1 MTRLRWRLKARR
13 MRRVIVE
20 DIPWLYACCDSH
32 ITAADVAS
40 ASLFQNERRRTEH
53 LAWRRVVRREL
64 GRGVEIGYNE
74 VGAPTLN
81 LENTHLSVAH
91 GAGRVAVAISDKRV
105 GIDIES
111 LERDFEGVSS
121 RYMSVEEQALSTHKE
136 WGAMVWCAKEALYK
150 LYGERG
156 IELRDDLRVESFDP
170 QSLVLRG
177 SLRGERGAK
186 VQISHYDDEM
196 VVAVATFDK

>member
-1 MTRLRWRLKARR
+1 

-20 DIPWLYACCDSH
+20 DIPWLYACCDSD

-40 ASLFQNERRRTEH
+40 ASRFQNERRRAEH

-91 GAGRVAVAISDKRV
+91 GAGRVAVVISDKRV

-111 LERDFEGVSS
+111 LERDFTSVSS
-121 RYMSVEEQALSTHKE
+121 RYMSPEEQALSTHKE
-136 WGAMVWCAKEALYK
+136 WEAMVWCAKEALYK

-156 IELRDDLRVESFDP
+156 LDLKHDIVLTDYNPEKGEISALLRQTTKARVEVDIHN
-170 QSLVLRG
+170 
-177 SLRGERGAK
+177 A
-186 VQISHYDDEM
+186 DA
-196 VVAVATFDK
+196 VVAVAEFE

>member
-1 MTRLRWRLKARR
+1 

-20 DIPWLYACCDSH
+20 DIPWLYACCDSD

-40 ASLFQNERRRTEH
+40 ASRFQNERRRTEH

-81 LENTHLSVAH
+81 LENMHLSVAH
-91 GAGRVAVAISDKRV
+91 GAGRVAVVISDKRV

-111 LERDFEGVSS
+111 LERDFTSVSS
-121 RYMSVEEQALSTHKE
+121 RYMSAEEQALSTHKE

-156 IELRDDLRVESFDP
+156 LDLKHDIVITGYNHEEGVICAMLRQTTKARVEVDIHN
-170 QSLVLRG
+170 
-177 SLRGERGAK
+177 A
-186 VQISHYDDEM
+186 DA
-196 VVAVATFDK
+196 VVAVAEFE

>member
-1 MTRLRWRLKARR
+1 

-20 DIPWLYACCDSH
+20 DIPWLYACCDSD

-40 ASLFQNERRRTEH
+40 ASRFQNERRRTEH

-91 GAGRVAVAISDKRV
+91 GAGRVAVVISDKRV

-111 LERDFEGVSS
+111 LERDFTSVSS
-121 RYMSVEEQALSTHKE
+121 RYMSPEEQALSTHKE

-156 IELRDDLRVESFDP
+156 LDLKHDIVLTDYNPEKGEISALLLQTTKARVEVDIHN
-170 QSLVLRG
+170 
-177 SLRGERGAK
+177 A
-186 VQISHYDDEM
+186 DA
-196 VVAVATFDK
+196 VVAVAEFE

>member
-1 MTRLRWRLKARR
+1 

-20 DIPWLYACCDSH
+20 DIPWLYACCDSD

-40 ASLFQNERRRTEH
+40 ASRFQNERRRAEH

-74 VGAPTLN
+74 VGAPTIN
-81 LENTHLSVAH
+81 IENTHLSVAH
-91 GAGRVAVAISDKRV
+91 GAGRVAVVISDKRV

-111 LERDFEGVSS
+111 LERDFTSVSS
-121 RYMSVEEQALSTHKE
+121 RYMSAEEQALSTHKE

-156 IELRDDLRVESFDP
+156 LDLKHDIVLTDYDPEKGEISALLRQTTKAHVEVDIHN
-170 QSLVLRG
+170 
-177 SLRGERGAK
+177 A
-186 VQISHYDDEM
+186 DA
-196 VVAVATFDK
+196 VVALAYFE

>member
-20 DIPWLYACCDSH
+20 DIPWLYACCDSD

-40 ASLFQNERRRTEH
+40 ASRFQNERRRTEH

-81 LENTHLSVAH
+81 LENMHLSVAH
-91 GAGRVAVAISDKRV
+91 GAGLVAVVISDKKV

-111 LERDFEGVSS
+111 LERDFASVSS

-156 IELRDDLRVESFDP
+156 LDLKHDIVLTDYNHEEGVICAMLCQKSKARVEV
-170 QSLVLRG
+170 SLHDTD
-177 SLRGERGAK
+177 A
-186 VQISHYDDEM
+186 
-196 VVAVATFDK
+196 VVAVAEFE

>member
-1 MTRLRWRLKARR
+1 

-20 DIPWLYACCDSH
+20 DIPWLYACCDSD

-40 ASLFQNERRRTEH
+40 ASRFQNERRRTEH

-81 LENTHLSVAH
+81 IENLHLSVAH

-150 LYGERG
+150 LAQREGLDFRRDVG
-156 IELRDDLRVESFDP
+156 ITAVDFEAGRIVGRVAEF
-170 QSLVLRG
+170 
-177 SLRGERGAK
+177 AK
-186 VQISHYDDEM
+186 VDMQIVWPDEEHI
-196 VVAVATFDK
+196 VVCVRA

>member
-1 MTRLRWRLKARR
+1 

-20 DIPWLYACCDSH
+20 DIPWLYACCDSD

-40 ASLFQNERRRTEH
+40 ASRFQNERRRTEH

-81 LENTHLSVAH
+81 LENMHLSVAH
-91 GAGRVAVAISDKRV
+91 GAGRVAVVISDKRV

-111 LERDFEGVSS
+111 LERDFTSVSS
-121 RYMSVEEQALSTHKE
+121 RYMSAEEQALSTHKE

-156 IELRDDLRVESFDP
+156 LDLKHGIVLTDYDPEKGEISALLRQTTKARVEVDIHN
-170 QSLVLRG
+170 
-177 SLRGERGAK
+177 A
-186 VQISHYDDEM
+186 DA
-196 VVAVATFDK
+196 VVAVAEFE